1 LFLFA
6 PTATAQEEPSS
17 PDQQTIELSDEA
29 RRLND
34 EAVSAIIK
42 GDYTPAI
49 ALLEQLREFGESNVV
64 FLNLGRAY
72 QKLGQCRKARDML
85 TQVESAPA
93 VGKPSPELV
102 RKKARK
108 YMRELTS
115 DCPEKP
121 DDASAKSTGT
131 EDQAAACAD
140 TSDRAQ
146 APTSNPRSTWRKQVG
161 WAGVSTGVAAGV
173 GGLALHFVAKS
184 KRESIGGLDGEPAN
198 VRYPEAIRR
207 RDQANKF
214 DTIGVSLGI
223 LGVMATGMGAYF
235 LLSESTAESTANQ
248 ISLSTLA
255 GGIGVVWSGRL

>member
-1 LFLFA
+1 
-6 PTATAQEEPSS
+6 
-17 PDQQTIELSDEA
+17 
-29 RRLND
+29 
-34 EAVSAIIK
+34 
-42 GDYTPAI
+42 
-49 ALLEQLREFGESNVV
+49 
-64 FLNLGRAY
+64 
-72 QKLGQCRKARDML
+72 
-85 TQVESAPA
+85 
-93 VGKPSPELV
+93 
-102 RKKARK
+102 
-108 YMRELTS
+108 
-115 DCPEKP
+115 
-121 DDASAKSTGT
+121 
-131 EDQAAACAD
+131 
-140 TSDRAQ
+140 
-146 APTSNPRSTWRKQVG
+146 
-161 WAGVSTGVAAGV
+161 V